1 MGKAGGQ
8 GFSDVVSRYGAFPR
22 NKFITSLNCQF
33 SKVQMRTS
41 VSITFRYQGV
51 NAERLLKLR
60 NTGLDSGSRF
70 YTRNIER
77 HNILLP
83 LDEIPR
89 LLRLVFLE
97 GKETKAARTTKLPRS
112 GTVTFLRRQLTSN
125 NEFFWRSQV
134 PSTLLRNDGWHFK
147 SKIL

>member
-1 MGKAGGQ
+1 MEKAGGQ
-8 GFSDVVSRYGAFPR
+8 GFSDVSRYWAVPR

-33 SKVQMRTS
+33 SKVQIRTS

-125 NEFFWRSQV
+125 EFFWRSQV
-134 PSTLLRNDGWHFK
+134 PITLLRNDDWHFK